1 VDIFIALLAP
11 KELVGANAIAGAMNP
26 RVARVVNFILIN
38 WIFERLLQKDRQ
50 VCENG
55 ESKTMLSS
63 LFLHP
68 ASRQQKKRD
77 LHPRTCSV
85 CTCRS
90 LVRKGSV

>member
-68 ASRQQKKRD
+68 E
-77 LHPRTCSV
+77 
-85 CTCRS
+85 
-90 LVRKGSV
+90 GSSPSYVFSMYVSFVSA